1 MTDPVAIVDVQPST
15 NKNKRYKAVLN
26 NGKVI
31 HFGLDGGH
39 TYIDH
44 HDWVKRS
51 NYRVRHY
58 ASLKEKPLLESLTPS
73 PAVLSMYLLWGP
85 HRDLP
90 SNVEYLNR
98 IWQRQGI
105 TGK

>member
-44 HDWVKRS
+44 HDFNKRS

-98 IWQRQGI
+98 IWQRKGI
-105 TGK
+105 TG